1 MRGKAIWAAYAQT
14 NALAV
19 PCGHCSAP
27 AGTWC
32 SLPDGR
38 VRRIPCVSRVADA
51 TAGRQDQLVNS
62 LPPTAPAR
70 GGRDFTEPL
79 YQPD

>member
-1 MRGKAIWAAYAQT
+1 MRGKAIWAAYTQT

-19 PCGHCSAP
+19 PCGYCSAP

-38 VRRIPCVSRVADA
+38 VRRVPCVSRCGEGDPLR
-51 TAGRQDQLVNS
+51 TALS
-62 LPPTAPAR
+62 
-70 GGRDFTEPL
+70 GRDAPIDFSEPR
-79 YQPD
+79 YTSEES